1 MWCHGMKC
9 TNDNLIT
16 DKKADK
22 FSNLRQ
28 MAKETGTQI
37 CVLQISSFTNMSA
50 FAQKVGKLNPNKI
63 V

>member
-1 MWCHGMKC
+1 MKC
-9 TNDNLIT
+9 TNEHLIT

-28 MAKETGTQI
+28 MVKETGTHV
-37 CVLQISSFTNMSA
+37 CVLQTSSFTNMSA